1 MANALKDIYN
11 EDFISKIA
19 QSIKEVYPNFEDKTF
34 TELVF
39 NEQWVEKT
47 LKERMRHI
55 TLCLGDTLPK
65 DYLEALGILK
75 QIVNRFPKNNLGC
88 IFFPDFVEVYGLAN
102 WDSSI
107 EALAL
112 FTQHSTS
119 EFAVRPFIVEDEEK
133 MMAQMLE
140 WSKHPNEHVRR
151 LASEGSRP
159 RLPWG
164 MVLRSLKSDPS
175 PILPILENLKE
186 DESLYVRKSVANNIN
201 DISRDHPNL
210 VLNLAKSWYG
220 TNIYTNWIVK
230 HACRTL
236 LKQGNKEAMSIFG
249 FETAAFVSI
258 EDFTLSPEKLS
269 IGEDLHFSFKVT
281 SNLTTPSKIRIE
293 YKIDYVKANGSRSK
307 KIFKVSENQVDQ
319 MKPLHYNKT
328 HSFKDLSTRKHYSG
342 THTITILLNGNE
354 IVSKDFI
361 VETR

>member
-11 EDFISKIA
+11 EEFISKIA
-19 QSIKEVYPNFEDKTF
+19 QSIKEVYLDFEDKKF

-55 TLCLGDTLPK
+55 TLCLGDILPK
-65 DYLEALGILK
+65 DYLEALSILM
-75 QIVNRFPKNNLGC
+75 QIVNMFPKNNLGC

-102 WDSSI
+102 WDASI

-133 MMAQMLE
+133 MMKQMLE

-164 MVLRSLKSDPS
+164 MVLKSLKNNPF

-186 DESLYVRKSVANNIN
+186 DESLYVRKSVANNLN

-210 VLNLAKSWYG
+210 VLDLAKSWYG
-220 TNIYTNWIVK
+220 TNAYTNWIVK

-249 FETAAFVSI
+249 FDSADSVSI
-258 EDFTLSPEKLS
+258 DDFAISPEKLS
-269 IGEDLHFSFKVT
+269 IGEELHFSFKVT
-281 SNLTTPSKIRIE
+281 SNQTTPSKIRIE

-307 KIFKVSENQVDQ
+307 KIFKVSENHVDQ
-319 MKPLHYNKT
+319 TKPLHYNKT
-328 HSFKDLSTRKHYSG
+328 HSFKDLSTRKHYCG

-354 IVSKDFI
+354 MVSKDFI
-361 VETR
+361 VE

>member
-11 EDFISKIA
+11 EEFISKIS
-19 QSIKEVYPNFEDKTF
+19 QSIKEVYPNFEDKKF
-34 TELVF
+34 INLVF

-55 TLCLGDTLPK
+55 TLCLGETLPK
-65 DYLEALGILK
+65 DYLEALSILK
-75 QIVNRFPKNNLGC
+75 QIVNMFPKNNLGC

-133 MMAQMLE
+133 MMTQMVE

-164 MVLRSLKSDPS
+164 MVLRSLKNDPS

-220 TNIYTNWIVK
+220 TNAYTNWIVK

-249 FETAAFVSI
+249 FDSADSVSI
-258 EDFTLSPEKLS
+258 EDFTISPEKLR
-269 IGEDLHFSFKVT
+269 IGEELHFSFKVISNQST
-281 SNLTTPSKIRIE
+281 SSKVRIE
-293 YKIDYVKANGSRSK
+293 YKIDYVKANGSRSR
-307 KIFKVSENQVDQ
+307 KIFKVSENHVDQ
-319 MKPLHYNKT
+319 SKPLQYNKT

-342 THTITILLNGNE
+342 THTITLLLNGNE
-354 IVSKDFI
+354 MVSKDFI
-361 VETR
+361 VE

>member
-1 MANALKDIYN
+1 MTNALKDIYN
-11 EDFISKIA
+11 EEFISKIA
-19 QSIKEVYPNFEDKTF
+19 QSIKEVYPNFEDKKF
-34 TELVF
+34 TKLVF
-39 NEQWVEKT
+39 NEQWVDKT

-65 DYLEALGILK
+65 NYLEALGILK
-75 QIVNRFPKNNLGC
+75 QIVNTFPKNNLGC

-119 EFAVRPFIVEDEEK
+119 EFAVRPFIVENEEK

-164 MVLRSLKSDPS
+164 MVLKSLKNNPS

-186 DESLYVRKSVANNIN
+186 DDSLYVRKSVANNIN
-201 DISRDHPNL
+201 DISRDHPSL
-210 VLNLAKSWYG
+210 VLDLAKNWYG
-220 TNIYTNWIVK
+220 TNEYTNWIVK

-249 FETAAFVSI
+249 FDSTASVSI
-258 EDFTLSPEKLS
+258 EDFAISPEKLS
-269 IGEDLHFSFKVT
+269 IGEDLQFSFKVT
-281 SNLTTPSKIRIE
+281 SNQTTPTKIRIE

-307 KIFKVSENQVDQ
+307 KIFKVSENYVDQ
-319 MKPLHYNKT
+319 KKPLHYNKT
-328 HSFKDLSTRKHYSG
+328 HSFKDLSTRKHYRG
-342 THTITILLNGNE
+342 KHTITLLLNGNE
-354 IVSKDFI
+354 MVSKDFM
-361 VETR
+361 VE